1 MTSSLGPGARSS
13 ICSVLCSSCTSIL
26 RISAASS
33 AVGEAS
39 GNSSAA
45 TLPLRGWRN
54 CFSFSAKR
62 EMTDGPTYS
71 VSAQLVHAPSRFD
84 SPKVKECLFRLVCF
98 SFISSR
104 FSHWSLENNDEDMTY
119 YSTHETQNSKHV
131 DVGQSIYLNET
142 RLLPNRSIMISR
154 KKCCSLSE

>member
-1 MTSSLGPGARSS
+1 MPIKLSNLYSYTFFVYFILFIFNGVCFCPHFRLLMTSSLGLGLGARSS
-13 ICSVLCSSCTSIL
+13 ICSVLRSSCTSIL

-104 FSHWSLENNDEDMTY
+104 FSH
-119 YSTHETQNSKHV
+119 
-131 DVGQSIYLNET
+131 
-142 RLLPNRSIMISR
+142 
-154 KKCCSLSE
+154 